1 MGHKPN
7 TCMIVCKRHC
17 ANEGF
22 FLFVDFVAIGI
33 DKYAKYISHRFILG
47 YKTRWAFNRVKRV
60 RTLVWE

>member
-22 FLFVDFVAIGI
+22 FLFVDFVSIGI
-33 DKYAKYISHRFILG
+33 KCVVTMSIGQLMEMPAENLF
-47 YKTRWAFNRVKRV
+47 WATKQDGR
-60 RTLVWE
+60 LIE